1 MGCNN
6 YKCNKKTISE
16 LYIDTIDYSES
27 IYGISTMKDSIS
39 HGISWFGD
47 KNSLYPNLKTEAL
60 FIDGEYLLDK
70 IFYVSSI
77 EYGHEIF
84 YYADTVELMT
94 GSWVYDIKTNELK
107 EKRTAYYHV
116 EAPDSILFGQP
127 YEMKITAV
135 LGLIED
141 FDIKLQL
148 GEITPDVIF
157 RSTVTEYYGK
167 NKTLNLTITDYK
179 KGINLITGKIS
190 FHSEL
195 LDNELHFLGPFEKNT
210 LIFYHQFYV
219 QDVELWKNFEQIE

>member
-1 MGCNN
+1 MSGD
-6 YKCNKKTISE
+6 KP
-16 LYIDTIDYSES
+16 
-27 IYGISTMKDSIS
+27 
-39 HGISWFGD
+39 HGVSWVGD
-47 KNSLYPNLKTEAL
+47 KNSPFPNFKSEAL
-60 FIDGEYLLDK
+60 FIEGNSLLDK
-70 IFYVSSI
+70 IFYASSI

-94 GSWVYDIKTNELK
+94 GSWVYDIKTDELK

-148 GEITPDVIF
+148 GEITPDVFF
-157 RSTVTEYYGK
+157 RSTFTEYYGK

-195 LDNELHFLGPFEKNT
+195 LDNELHFLGPFERNT

-219 QDVELWKNFEQIE
+219 QDLE